1 MPFSSDT
8 IRFLVI
14 AVIKQGDRIFLS
26 QGFDPV
32 KNETFY
38 RAMGGGVDFGESSF
52 DALKREFK
60 EEINAEITNTKY
72 LGCLE
77 SIFQFKGVT
86 GHEVIQ
92 VYQAD
97 FVDDKFY
104 QLDELTFYEKERQKT
119 AIWVNINELKS
130 GNLRLVPENFI
141 NFL

>member
-1 MPFSSDT
+1 MPFSTDQ

-14 AVIKQGDRIFLS
+14 AVIKRGDRVFLS

-38 RAMGGGVDFGESSF
+38 RGMGGGVDFGESSF
-52 DALKREFK
+52 DALKREFI
-60 EEINAEITNTKY
+60 EEINAEITNIKY

-77 SIFQFKGVT
+77 SIFQFKGTT

-97 FVDDKFY
+97 FADEKFY
-104 QLDELTFYEKERQKT
+104 EIESINFKEKERVKT
-119 AIWVNINELKS
+119 ALWVKINELKS
-130 GNLRLVPENFI
+130 GNLKLVPEDFVR
-141 NFL
+141 FL

>member
-14 AVIKQGDRIFLS
+14 AVIKYGDQVFLS
-26 QGFDPV
+26 QGFDSV
-32 KNETFY
+32 KQETFY

-60 EEINAEITNTKY
+60 EEINAEITNIKY

-77 SIFQFKGVT
+77 SIFQFKGTT

-97 FVDDKFY
+97 FADDKFY
-104 QLDELTFYEKERQKT
+104 QLKELTFYEKERKKT
-119 AIWVNINELKS
+119 ALWVNINELKS

-141 NFL
+141 QFL